1 MTIIELYDG
10 APINNIIG
18 ALTFEPEK
26 VVYVGSFSKK
36 QFAAKKLPVLKKYFE
51 HKQLQATEIEYVQV
65 RKDDLHDIIE
75 KLEKVYSENT
85 DCHFN
90 IEVTG
95 GEDLMLVAIGVMC
108 QRHPEI
114 QLFQISSKL
123 RNIKSFSLNCKE
135 ENEKSAVEFSNSVED
150 NLILHGSCILSTDGS
165 DCLGVDGWSFDEEFI
180 SQIDIMWDICC
191 RGIPERFKTV
201 PFKVYSYP
209 NMWNKVTSAL
219 MALDSVSNHNNNNN
233 IIQIPEN
240 KYIELVNQYADV
252 NIVDSYL
259 EYLMYHNL
267 LMMYSENG
275 FICIEFEND
284 RIRNCFT
291 KSGNILELKTY
302 LILQKLLADYNAD
315 VRMGVTIDWDGDIPD
330 ENQPH
335 IDDANTINE
344 VDIIAS
350 VGITP
355 YFISCKNGKFNSD
368 ELYKLDTVAEHF
380 GTGYAKKIVVT
391 TDIQYALNGHEEV
404 VLQRASDMGIVIVDN
419 VHMMTDDEF
428 AEKLIQVLELS
439 KKKAINY
446 N

>member
-1 MTIIELYDG
+1 MTIIELYDNT
-10 APINNIIG
+10 PINNIIG

-26 VVYVGSFSKK
+26 VVYVGSFSRK
-36 QFAAKKLPVLKKYFE
+36 QFASKKQPVLEKYFVQK
-51 HKQLQATEIEYVQV
+51 HLDNTEIEYVQV

-75 KLEKVYSENT
+75 KLEKIYAEND

-123 RNIKSFSLNCKE
+123 RNIRSFSLNYKE
-135 ENEKSAVEFSNSVED
+135 ENEKSAVEFSNSVEE
-150 NLILHGSCILSTDGS
+150 NLILHGSCILSADGS
-165 DCLGVDGWSFDEEFI
+165 ESLGENGWDFDDDFI
-180 SQIDIMWDICC
+180 SQIDTMWNICC
-191 RGIPERFKTV
+191 HGIPERFKTV

-219 MALDSVSNHNNNNN
+219 MMLESITVKNGKKN
-233 IIQIPEN
+233 IIQITEN
-240 KYIELVNQYADV
+240 KYIEICNQFADV
-252 NIVDSYL
+252 NMVDSYL
-259 EYLMYHNL
+259 GYLMYRNL

-275 FICIEFEND
+275 FVCIEFEND

-302 LILQKLLADYNAD
+302 LTLQNLLADYNAD

-330 ENQPH
+330 ENLSF

-368 ELYKLDTVAEHF
+368 ELYKLDTVAERF
-380 GTGYAKKIVVT
+380 GTGYAKKIIVT
-391 TDIQYALNGHEEV
+391 TDMQYALNNNEEV
-404 VLQRASDMGIVIVDN
+404 VLQRASDMGMIIVDN
-419 VHMMTDDEF
+419 VHLMTDEEF
-428 AEKLIQVLELS
+428 AEKLIQVMELPQ
-439 KKKAINY
+439 KVKQRG
-446 N
+446 